1 MATVDPD
8 HEDQI
13 REWMR
18 AFEELPKERQDKL
31 YRWFAT
37 QKIIIDS
44 SGLTEAEWFGYVQWA
59 MDNPF
64 DYAFINDFP
73 DMPDA
78 GATTADG
85 AERADATKKARALV
99 GGQVQAR
106 APDGPGIKDKGK
118 SDKSLERELFDRFM
132 RNRRS

>member
-1 MATVDPD
+1 MATVDAE

-18 AFEELPKERQDKL
+18 AFEALPEDRQDKL
-31 YRWFAT
+31 KRWFAT

-64 DYAFINDFP
+64 DYAFIHDFP
-73 DMPDA
+73 DLPEA
-78 GATTADG
+78 GAGQADG
-85 AERADATKKARALV
+85 AERADATKRARQLV
-99 GGQVQAR
+99 GGQVKTR
-106 APDGPGIKDKGK
+106 APDGPGLKEKATSDKG
-118 SDKSLERELFDRFM
+118 LERELFDRFM